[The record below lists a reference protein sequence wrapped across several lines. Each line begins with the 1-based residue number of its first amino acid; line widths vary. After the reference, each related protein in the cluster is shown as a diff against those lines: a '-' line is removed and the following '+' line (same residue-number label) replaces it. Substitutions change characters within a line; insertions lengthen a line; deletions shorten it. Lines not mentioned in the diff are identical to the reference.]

1 MSEESNNSNLG
12 LFNKS
17 EMLMY
22 FISYFAVQLIFV
34 FIHKYLPIYLDKINV
49 NYQELALVLIISY
62 SALFIKPLISLYFDK
77 KIGKIKIMLIICA
90 FGIIFSFIFLIL
102 SLYLLILFAIIL
114 GINFALTSI
123 LDVAVDKLLVEK
135 SNTEELKNRKVL
147 FTQIGAVIGA
157 SIPPLIFL
165 IAPSWD
171 SYFLI
176 LIILL
181 TPLLFFVFNGDNAS
195 TLKQDNEKK
204 TKEKLPISLRNLC
217 LMCLFIFLIYGDQ
230 LYDWTFE
237 PWIVNIIGEDLFSI
251 IVLILTI
258 INAFGIIIAG
268 VISHRYDKRKLL
280 IFFSLCMG
288 LIVMIASFC
297 DIYIFF
303 ILFIIIQILAGFLF
317 VNLISLMIDI
327 SKKQVLYF
335 QSMAIFVVIAKLIFV
350 SSGTFIFDFIDI
362 RWIIFISG
370 VIAIISIIPVYFI
383 NDEN

>member
-370 VIAIISIIPVYFI
+370 VLAIISIIPVYFI

>member
-204 TKEKLPISLRNLC
+204 TKEKLQISLRNLC

>member
-204 TKEKLPISLRNLC
+204 TKEKLQISLRNLC

-370 VIAIISIIPVYFI
+370 VLAIISIIPVYFI